1 MSELE
6 SILGM
11 DEILE
16 YLPHRYPFIF
26 VDRVISIDRNE
37 GSIVGMKNVTANEP
51 FFQGHFPDKLIMPG
65 VLVIEA
71 LAQVSGILAA
81 VMKDI
86 KPKVDGYI
94 YYLAGVDN
102 TRFKRPVVPGD
113 TLTLQAQQATHARRD
128 TMKFKSQAMVQDVLV
143 SATELLVVARKI

>member
-1 MSELE
+1 MTELE
-6 SILGM
+6 TILGM
-11 DEILE
+11 DEILD

-26 VDRVISIDRNE
+26 VDRVISIDRN
-37 GSIVGMKNVTANEP
+37 GGLIVGLKNVTANEP

-65 VLVIEA
+65 VLIVEA

-81 VMKDI
+81 VMKGI

-94 YYLAGVDN
+94 YYLAGADN

-113 TLTLQAQQATHARRD
+113 SLILHAQVTHERRD
-128 TMKFKSQAMVQDVLV
+128 TMKFKSQAMVQDILV
-143 SATELLVVARKI
+143 CATELLVVARKI